1 MSTISHSLK
10 MAIEPL
16 YRGPLCVRRVPCVPL
31 MVSCVPPP
39 WSQVCHIGPM
49 CDQDPV
55 CQQGPMCA
63 TLPLFCAFST
73 YAHQIWL
80 LLHRA
85 QKIIDGVDVP
95 FLHNMVDP
103 GVHNKLTSH
112 IESQFIDWIS
122 ILRQTFALSVVPP
135 EKNLKAKLVLG

>member
-1 MSTISHSLK
+1 

-16 YRGPLCVRRVPCVPL
+16 YRGPLCVRTVHVYHL
-31 MVSCVPPP
+31 
-39 WSQVCHIGPM
+39 WSHVCQHYGCRVCHIGPM

-103 GVHNKLTSH
+103 GVHNRLTSH

-122 ILRQTFALSVVPP
+122 ILRQTIC
-135 EKNLKAKLVLG
+135 LVCCASGKES